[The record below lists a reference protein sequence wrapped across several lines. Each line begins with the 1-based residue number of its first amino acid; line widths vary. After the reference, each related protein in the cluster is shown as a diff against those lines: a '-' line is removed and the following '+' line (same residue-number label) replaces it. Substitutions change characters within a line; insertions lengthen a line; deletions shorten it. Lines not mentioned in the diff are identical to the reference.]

1 MNDLKS
7 GWEFTTLG
15 NIAEYVNGRA
25 FKPTE
30 WLTEGKPIIRI
41 QNLNNPN
48 ANYNFYDGNIE
59 QKYHVKNGDLLY
71 SWSASLDSYI
81 WNGEDAFLNQHIFN
95 VKPFANISKKFI
107 FYLLKQISSDILAKT
122 HGMGMVHITK
132 GKFEEIEIP
141 IPPINEQ
148 NRIVEKIETLFS
160 EIDAGVESLSKAKIQ
175 LERYRQ
181 SLLKHAFEGKLTAQ
195 WRAEFESKNGKP
207 LPTADELIEQIQTAR
222 QTHYDKQI
230 KEWELAV
237 KAWENNG
244 KNGKKPT
251 KPSDDLRIINTNVDS
266 KVEINVPKEWK
277 LISLGNLI
285 EKIFAGKSFKC
296 EEREPNFD
304 EIGVAKVSAV
314 TWGEYRE
321 YESKTCKNESLVN
334 EDFFIKEN
342 DFILS
347 RANTID
353 LVGNCVIVEAVTKNI
368 MLSDKTLRLDFIN
381 EESKKF
387 ILYFL
392 RSFFG
397 RREIM
402 ERSTGNQ
409 ESMRNISQTSI
420 SNIVIPYCSLGEQ
433 NQIIEILDSKLSE
446 VEKSVSEISI
456 QLEKAK
462 LLKSAILHKAF
473 QGKLVPQDPTDLP
486 ASQLLDQIKAER
498 LAKQTAKQ
506 TAQTATKS
514 KAKTNKQPKAKSKAK
529 TKES

>member
-1 MNDLKS
+1 MSFDLPKNWVYGLLGDVCEILDSKRIPINASERNKRIENKDEKS
-7 GWEFTTLG
+7 LFPYFGATGEVGKIDDYIFDGTYLLIG
-15 NIAEYVNGRA
+15 EDGAPFFDKSKEISFIVNGK
-25 FKPTE
+25 F
-30 WLTEGKPIIRI
+30 WV
-41 QNLNNPN
+41 NNH
-48 ANYNFYDGNIE
+48 AHI
-59 QKYHVKNGDLLY
+59 
-71 SWSASLDSYI
+71 LDSDFINLKFLSY
-81 WNGEDAFLNQHIFN
+81 FLNQFDFSDYVSGTTRLKLPQSTMKKIP
-95 VKPFANISKKFI
+95 VK
-107 FYLLKQISSDILAKT
+107 
-122 HGMGMVHITK
+122 
-132 GKFEEIEIP
+132 

-514 KAKTNKQPKAKSKAK
+514 KAKTKATKKPKL
-529 TKES
+529 TQL

>member
-7 GWEFTTLG
+7 GWEVTTLG

-48 ANYNFYDGNIE
+48 ANFNFYDGNIE
-59 QKYHVKNGDLLY
+59 EKYHVKNGDLLY

-81 WNGEDAFLNQHIFN
+81 WNGADAFLNQHIFN

-160 EIDAGVESLSKAKIQ
+160 EIDAGVESLSKAKTQ

-195 WRAEFESKNGKP
+195 WRADYESKNGKP

-222 QTHYDKQI
+222 QAHYDKQI
-230 KEWELAV
+230 KDWELAV

-251 KPSDDLRIINTNVDS
+251 KPTKLDEIRLIENLSNLPLTWKNFYLDDLS
-266 KVEINVPKEWK
+266 EISGG
-277 LISLGNLI
+277 L
-285 EKIFAGKSFKC
+285 
-296 EEREPNFD
+296 
-304 EIGVAKVSAV
+304 
-314 TWGEYRE
+314 
-321 YESKTCKNESLVN
+321 
-334 EDFFIKEN
+334 
-342 DFILS
+342 
-347 RANTID
+347 
-353 LVGNCVIVEAVTKNI
+353 TKNSKRHTFAEQVPY
-368 MLSDKTLRLDFIN
+368 LRVANVYANELRLDEISQIGIQ
-381 EESKKF
+381 ESEKPRTLLQKDDLLIVEGNGSIEQIGRVAIWNDEISPCYHQNHLIKSRAYNYANPKF

-392 RSFFG
+392 MSPLG
-397 RREIM
+397 RKRIVEVAS
-402 ERSTGNQ
+402 STAGLHTL
-409 ESMRNISQTSI
+409 SLSKV
-420 SNIVIPYCSLGEQ
+420 SNLILPLTTLEEQ
-433 NQIIEILDSKLSE
+433 NQVIEILDEKLSE

-473 QGKLVPQDPTDLP
+473 QGKLAPQDPTDPP

-498 LAKQTAKQ
+498 LAKQTA
-506 TAQTATKS
+506 QTATKS
-514 KAKTNKQPKAKSKAK
+514 KAKANKQPKAKSKAK

>member
-160 EIDAGVESLSKAKIQ
+160 EIDAGVESLSKAKTQ

-222 QTHYDKQI
+222 QAHYDEQVKA
-230 KEWELAV
+230 WELAV

-244 KNGKKPT
+244 KQGKKPT

-285 EKIFAGKSFKC
+285 EKIFSGKSFKC

-433 NQIIEILDSKLSE
+433 NQIIEILDTKLSE
-446 VEKSVSEISI
+446 VEKSVNEISV

-473 QGKLVPQDPTDLP
+473 QGKLVPQEPTDPP

-498 LAKQTAKQ
+498 LAKQTA
-506 TAQTATKS
+506 QTATKS
-514 KAKTNKQPKAKSKAK
+514 KAKANKQPKAKSKAK

>member
-1 MNDLKS
+1 MPSLRLLAVRNFSYNHEDPTVLIACR
-7 GWEFTTLG
+7 G
-15 NIAEYVNGRA
+15 NCGEIHISKPFSYVNGNA
-25 FKPTE
+25 MALDELSDKLNIKYVSYYLKNFDFSK
-30 WLTEGKPIIRI
+30 IISGSVQQQI
-41 QNLNNPN
+41 TQIGLKNLN
-48 ANYNFYDGNIE
+48 
-59 QKYHVKNGDLLY
+59 
-71 SWSASLDSYI
+71 
-81 WNGEDAFLNQHIFN
+81 
-95 VKPFANISKKFI
+95 
-107 FYLLKQISSDILAKT
+107 LKIA
-122 HGMGMVHITK
+122 
-132 GKFEEIEIP
+132 P
-141 IPPINEQ
+141 IREQ

-195 WRAEFESKNGKP
+195 WRADFESKNGKP

-222 QTHYDKQI
+222 QAHYDKQI
-230 KEWELAV
+230 KDWELAV
-237 KAWENNG
+237 KAWENND

-498 LAKQTAKQ
+498 LAKQTA
-506 TAQTATKS
+506 QTATKS
-514 KAKTNKQPKAKSKAK
+514 KANKQPKAKSKAK